1 MQVLERNA
9 AAILF
14 EKANDLD
21 KKPHNSWR
29 CIYINVSAHRMR
41 HNHGLLAHFVG
52 KAVRELL
59 TDAEGYIYLCHDGD
73 IFILFQ
79 GTLKSVTS
87 KLGEHFGE
95 MQLDENGQPED
106 SMFTILDLSKDW
118 DVFFKLCR
126 TKSRQQV
133 PIWAE
138 TPMPF
143 AYSDKKA
150 SNELALQKS

>member
-1 MQVLERNA
+1 MQILDRNA

-14 EKANDLD
+14 EKANDLRA
-21 KKPHNSWR
+21 KPHNSWR
-29 CIYINVSAHRMR
+29 CIYINLAAHRLR

-59 TDAEGYIYLCHDGD
+59 AEAEGYIYLCQDGD

-87 KLGEHFGE
+87 KLGEHFE
-95 MQLDENGQPED
+95 MQLDETGQPED
-106 SMFTILDLSKDW
+106 TMFTILDLGTDW
-118 DVFFKLCR
+118 DVFFNLCR

-133 PIWAE
+133 PMWAE
-138 TPMPF
+138 APMPF
-143 AYSDKKA
+143 AYPGTKNGGK
-150 SNELALQKS
+150 LALQE